1 LLAQRASGPVL
12 LEGESGTG
20 KTGLAWLIH
29 DASARASG
37 PFEKVDLGGIDREFG
52 ISELFGHLKD
62 SFTGARTKR
71 EGAFVLAHRGTIAL
85 DEIGKCGPAV
95 QAMLLNA
102 IEYGEVKPLGA
113 ERSVVVDVRVIATTN
128 ISLRTLCEQGR
139 FLPDL
144 RARLASLALGVPALR
159 DRRADLPFLIRAA
172 LERAVGG
179 AGLSRTP
186 EVSAELNAAFVRY
199 TWPDNV
205 RELFAT
211 VARIVIESDGAA
223 RLTLR
228 HVAPETDFGRTI
240 GRRRKPRVRT
250 ENVIRAW
257 LDAGQRPGKAA
268 DALGC
273 HRTTVHRHLANAG
286 LA

>member
-1 LLAQRASGPVL
+1 VL

-20 KTGLAWLIH
+20 KTGLAWLMH
-29 DASARASG
+29 AASARASG

-85 DEIGKCGPAV
+85 DEIGKSGPAV

-113 ERSVVVDVRVIATTN
+113 ERTVVVDVRVIATTN
-128 ISLRTLCEQGR
+128 IALRTLCEQGR

-144 RARLASLALGVPALR
+144 RARLASLALRVPALR
-159 DRRADLPFLIRAA
+159 DRRDDLPFLIREA
-172 LERAVGG
+172 LERAVHG
-179 AGLSRTP
+179 AGLARMP
-186 EVSAELNAAFVRY
+186 EVSDVLNTALLRY

-211 VARIVIESDGAA
+211 VARIVIEADGAA

-228 HVAPETDFGRTI
+228 HVAPETDFGRSM
-240 GRRRKPRVRT
+240 GRRPKVRVTT
-250 ENVIRAW
+250 ENVVRVW
-257 LDAGQRPGKAA
+257 LEAGKDANKAA
-268 DALGC
+268 EALGC
-273 HRTTVHRHLANAG
+273 DRTTVYRHLAKAK
-286 LA
+286 LP